1 MFNFK
6 AKVDDIGMYHSI
18 AKDLDEY
25 NGGSH
30 LMRDIGFFMQRKP
43 KKYTVIFLSSS
54 HTYYS

>member
-43 KKYTVIFLSSS
+43 KKYSVIFLSSS
-54 HTYYS
+54 HT